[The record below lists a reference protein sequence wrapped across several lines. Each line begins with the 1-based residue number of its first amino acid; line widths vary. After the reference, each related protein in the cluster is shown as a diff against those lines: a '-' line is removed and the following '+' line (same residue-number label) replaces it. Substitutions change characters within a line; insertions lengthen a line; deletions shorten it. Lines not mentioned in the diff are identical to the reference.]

1 MKILVLSLLRI
12 GDIVLSAPVLRGLR
26 ERYPDAE
33 IHLLIN
39 SQFRQIASLLPY
51 IDRVIPFERDRLQK
65 GLGDA
70 NVAIFDSYD
79 RLNETVDQLNFENY
93 DWTIN
98 LTHNRL
104 SGWMMNLINAKER
117 SGLCFDHQGRATF
130 GSSWFRYLNNQVDSD
145 GDEVFHYS
153 DVFRFALGLVDEASA
168 HTQKSGLVETVKGR
182 TEAEEFLDM
191 TFSTAPARKELIAV
205 QVLTSDSK
213 KDWGLE
219 RFQQAL
225 VHMGRQ
231 HPNAGFAILS
241 APFERERL
249 MPFVED
255 LVASGVNAHLAV
267 LSFEGAFSL
276 LRKAR
281 LLLTGDT
288 SVKHLACA
296 ARTPIVEISLGSS
309 DLHRTGAYL
318 HGAVI
323 IQSRETCAPCV
334 HSKPCHRDTHA
345 CSVRISPELV
355 SMIAGEV
362 FTGRGFQ
369 LKTIAEEFK
378 TEAEIY
384 RVDTRSAGFWAPY
397 SVRES
402 FTEVSVGRW
411 INRACR
417 KIWLESMA
425 RGRSGDSMGTE
436 ILKISRLLRVI
447 HHDISE
453 IEWRHLFSEFERQA
467 LSVEGRINSFKV
479 GLSYLCGCYEDP
491 RKMKEFVRSLISFR
505 ERIRLAPLLRS
516 YKLALDEVI
525 EDDIS
530 PAFTSFKR
538 MSDLV
543 TEIEKR
549 TAIHLRLIRG
559 LGQSDSSGI
568 GSSKG
573 SEKV

>member
-12 GDIVLSAPVLRGLR
+12 GDIVISAPVLRGLR
-26 ERYPDAE
+26 ERHPDAE
-33 IHLLIN
+33 IHLLLN
-39 SQFRQIASLLPY
+39 SQFHQVGSLLPY

-65 GLGDA
+65 GLGDGK
-70 NVAIFDSYD
+70 VAIFDSYD
-79 RLNETVDQLNFENY
+79 RLTEIVDQLNFESY

-104 SGWMMNLINAKER
+104 SGWLMNLINAKER

-130 GSSWFRYLNNQVDSD
+130 GSSWFRYLNDQVDSD

-153 DVFRFALGLVDEASA
+153 DVFRFALGLADETSS
-168 HTQKSGLVETVKGR
+168 HSQKSGMIETVKGR
-182 TEAEEFLDM
+182 TEAEEFLDRM
-191 TFSTAPARKELIAV
+191 YQGASARKELIAV

-213 KDWGLE
+213 KDWGFD

-225 VHMGRQ
+225 GHFARQ
-231 HPNAGFAILS
+231 HPNAGFAVLG
-241 APFERERL
+241 APFEREIL
-249 MPFVED
+249 APFVQR
-255 LVASGVNAHLAV
+255 LLATGVNAHLAI

-309 DLHRTGAYL
+309 DLYRTGAYM
-318 HGAVI
+318 HDAVI
-323 IQSRETCAPCV
+323 IQSRETCAPCI
-334 HSKPCHRDTHA
+334 HSRPCHRETHA
-345 CSVRISPELV
+345 CGQRVSPELV
-355 SMIAGEV
+355 SLIACEI
-362 FTGRGFQ
+362 FSGRSFQ

-378 TEAEIY
+378 KEAEIY
-384 RVDTRSAGFWAPY
+384 RVDTRSAGFWAAH
-397 SVRES
+397 SVLEPFS
-402 FTEVSVGRW
+402 EVNVGRW
-411 INRACR
+411 IDRVCR
-417 KIWLESMA
+417 KIWLESSL
-425 RGRSGDSMGTE
+425 RGRSGDAVGTE
-436 ILKISRLLRVI
+436 ILKLSRLLRVI
-447 HHDISE
+447 HPDVSE
-453 IEWRHLFSEFERQA
+453 IEWRHLYSDFERQA

-491 RKMKEFVRSLISFR
+491 RKMRDFVRSLISFR
-505 ERIRLAPLLRS
+505 EKIRHAPLLRS
-516 YKLALDEVI
+516 YKVALDELI

-530 PAFTSFKR
+530 PAFTRFKR

-559 LGQSDSSGI
+559 LNQSDESGI

-573 SEKV
+573 PEKV